1 MRRPS
6 YWIKAKAFLSK
17 KDKIMKKLIFLIT
30 FILFPLNF
38 VNSHTVN
45 QCYCNEECFTKEVS
59 NIKCA
64 GNKVKFKSKGLP
76 W

>member
-1 MRRPS
+1 
-6 YWIKAKAFLSK
+6 
-17 KDKIMKKLIFLIT
+17 MKKLIFLIT

-76 W
+76 NKNHELMIGIKASNQQ